1 MEKQTI
7 SVQELASQ
15 LVISVPKA
23 YELTKPPGFSSIR
36 IGTRI
41 IIPIEEFKRW
51 LKDLLKLRINII
63 SLWLNRLI
71 GINNRLS
78 CKHSSMRLKLLI
90 H

>member
-15 LVISVPKA
+15 LGISVPKA
-23 YELTKPPGFSSIR
+23 YELTKTPGFHSIR

-51 LKDLLKLRINII
+51 LKEN
-63 SLWLNRLI
+63 
-71 GINNRLS
+71 
-78 CKHSSMRLKLLI
+78 SSNKEGVK
-90 H
+90 